1 MNKPVTLLLATLLAP
16 LSGQLC
22 AQESVTMDGKQ
33 YSTIEV
39 NGQTYLIPDNGS
51 KKRVARSLD
60 GKTPQQTP
68 QQTLRRGDVLMQ
80 GAASPELTVSGTLL
94 VEADDATAKALAT
107 RHGLNFKQSSGG
119 IALLEAKSGTD
130 LNAIATKLKSE
141 GVNVQIELSGAEQQ
155 PK

>member
-60 GKTPQQTP
+60 SKVP

-94 VEADDATAKALAT
+94 VEADDASAEALAT

-119 IALLEAKSGTD
+119 IALLEAKPGTD

>member
-1 MNKPVTLLLATLLAP
+1 MNKPVTLLLATLLAT

-22 AQESVTMDGKQ
+22 AEESVTMDGKQ

-60 GKTPQQTP
+60 SKAP

-94 VEADDATAKALAT
+94 VEADDASATALAS
-107 RHGLNFKQSSGG
+107 RHGLSFKQSSGG
-119 IALLEAKSGTD
+119 IALLEAKPGTD
-130 LNAIATKLKSE
+130 LNAIATQLKSE
-141 GVNVQIELSGAEQQ
+141 GMKVQIELSGAEQQ

>member
-60 GKTPQQTP
+60 SKVP

-94 VEADDATAKALAT
+94 VEADDASAKALAT

-119 IALLEAKSGTD
+119 IALLEAKPGTD
-130 LNAIATKLKSE
+130 LNAIATTLQSE

>member
-22 AQESVTMDGKQ
+22 AEESVTMDGKQ

-60 GKTPQQTP
+60 SKAP

-94 VEADDATAKALAT
+94 VEADDASATALAS
-107 RHGLNFKQSSGG
+107 RHGLSFKQSSGG
-119 IALLEAKSGTD
+119 IALLEAKPGTD
-130 LNAIATKLKSE
+130 LNAIASKLQSE
-141 GVNVQIELSGAEQQ
+141 GMKVQIELSGAEQQ

>member
-22 AQESVTMDGKQ
+22 AEESVTMDGKQ

-60 GKTPQQTP
+60 SKAP

-94 VEADDATAKALAT
+94 VEADDASAKALAT

-141 GVNVQIELSGAEQQ
+141 GVKVQIELSGAEQQ

>member
-60 GKTPQQTP
+60 SKVP

-80 GAASPELTVSGTLL
+80 GAASPELIVSGTLL
-94 VEADDATAKALAT
+94 VEADDASAKALAT

-119 IALLEAKSGTD
+119 IALLEAKPGTD

-141 GVNVQIELSGAEQQ
+141 GVNVQIELAGALKQ

>member
-22 AQESVTMDGKQ
+22 AEESVTMDGKQ

-60 GKTPQQTP
+60 GKAP

-94 VEADDATAKALAT
+94 VEADDATARTLAT
-107 RHGLNFKQSSGG
+107 RHGLSFKQSSGG
-119 IALLEAKSGTD
+119 IALLEAKPGTD
-130 LNAIATKLKSE
+130 LNAIASKLKSE

>member
-22 AQESVTMDGKQ
+22 AEESVTMDGKQ

-51 KKRVARSLD
+51 KKRVARGLD
-60 GKTPQQTP
+60 SKVP

-94 VEADDATAKALAT
+94 VEADDATARTLAT
-107 RHGLNFKQSSGG
+107 RHGLSFKQSSGG
-119 IALLEAKSGTD
+119 IALLEAKPGND
-130 LNAIATKLKSE
+130 LNAIATTLQSE
-141 GVNVQIELSGAEQQ
+141 GVKVQIELSGAEQQ

>member
-60 GKTPQQTP
+60 SKVP

-80 GAASPELTVSGTLL
+80 GAASPELIVSGTLL
-94 VEADDATAKALAT
+94 VEADDASAKALAT

>member
-22 AQESVTMDGKQ
+22 AQESITMDGKQ

-60 GKTPQQTP
+60 SKVP

-94 VEADDATAKALAT
+94 VEADDASAKALVT
-107 RHGLNFKQSSGG
+107 RHSLNFKQSSGG
-119 IALLEAKSGTD
+119 IALLEAKPGTD

>member
-39 NGQTYLIPDNGS
+39 NGQTYLIPDNSS

-60 GKTPQQTP
+60 SKVP

-94 VEADDATAKALAT
+94 VEADDASAKALAT

-119 IALLEAKSGTD
+119 IALLEAKPGTD

>member
-60 GKTPQQTP
+60 SKVP

-107 RHGLNFKQSSGG
+107 RHSLNFKQSSGG
-119 IALLEAKSGTD
+119 IALLEAKPGTD
-130 LNAIATKLKSE
+130 LNAIATKLQSE
-141 GVNVQIELSGAEQQ
+141 GVKVQIELSGAEQQ

>member
-22 AQESVTMDGKQ
+22 AEESVTMDGKQ

-60 GKTPQQTP
+60 GKAP

-107 RHGLNFKQSSGG
+107 RHGLSFKQSSGG
-119 IALLEAKSGTD
+119 IALLEAKPGTD
-130 LNAIATKLKSE
+130 LNAIATQLQSE
-141 GVNVQIELSGAEQQ
+141 GVKVQIELSGAEQQ

>member
-1 MNKPVTLLLATLLAP
+1 MNKPVTLLLATLVAP

-60 GKTPQQTP
+60 SKVP

-94 VEADDATAKALAT
+94 VEADDASAKALAT

-119 IALLEAKSGTD
+119 IALLEAKPGTD
-130 LNAIATKLKSE
+130 LNAIATKLQSE

>member
-60 GKTPQQTP
+60 SKAP

-94 VEADDATAKALAT
+94 VEADDASAKALAT

-119 IALLEAKSGTD
+119 IALLEAKPGTD
-130 LNAIATKLKSE
+130 LNAIATKLQSE

>member
-22 AQESVTMDGKQ
+22 AEESVTMDGKQ

-60 GKTPQQTP
+60 SKAP
-68 QQTLRRGDVLMQ
+68 QQTLRRGDVLLQ

-94 VEADDATAKALAT
+94 VEADDASATALAS
-107 RHGLNFKQSSGG
+107 RHGLSFKQSSGG
-119 IALLEAKSGTD
+119 IALLEAKPGTD
-130 LNAIATKLKSE
+130 LNAIATALKQE
-141 GVNVQIELSGAEQQ
+141 GVNVQIELAGALKQ

>member
-1 MNKPVTLLLATLLAP
+1 MNKPVTLLLATLQAP

-60 GKTPQQTP
+60 SKVP

-94 VEADDATAKALAT
+94 VEADDASAKALAT

>member
-22 AQESVTMDGKQ
+22 AEESVTMDGKQ

-60 GKTPQQTP
+60 GKAP

-94 VEADDATAKALAT
+94 VEADDASAKALAS
-107 RHGLNFKQSSGG
+107 RHGLSFKQISGG
-119 IALLEAKSGTD
+119 IALLEAKPGTD

>member
-22 AQESVTMDGKQ
+22 AQESITMDGKQ

-60 GKTPQQTP
+60 SKVP

-94 VEADDATAKALAT
+94 VEADDATAKALAS

-119 IALLEAKSGTD
+119 IALLEAKPGTD

>member
-16 LSGQLC
+16 LSGQLY
-22 AQESVTMDGKQ
+22 AQESITMDGKQ

-60 GKTPQQTP
+60 SKVP

-94 VEADDATAKALAT
+94 VEANDATAKALAT

-119 IALLEAKSGTD
+119 IALLEAKPGTD

>member
-22 AQESVTMDGKQ
+22 AEESVTIDGKQ

-60 GKTPQQTP
+60 DKVPQQS
-68 QQTLRRGDVLMQ
+68 LRRGDVLMQ

-130 LNAIATKLKSE
+130 LNAIATKLQSE
-141 GVNVQIELSGAEQQ
+141 GVKVQIELSGAERQ

>member
-60 GKTPQQTP
+60 SKVS

>member
-60 GKTPQQTP
+60 SKVP

-94 VEADDATAKALAT
+94 VEADDASAKALAT

-119 IALLEAKSGTD
+119 IALLEAKLGTD

>member
-51 KKRVARSLD
+51 KRRVARSLD
-60 GKTPQQTP
+60 SKVP

-94 VEADDATAKALAT
+94 VEADDNQASALAS
-107 RHGLNFKQSSGG
+107 RHGLRFKQSSGG
-119 IALLEAKSGTD
+119 IALLEAKPGTD
-130 LNAIATKLKSE
+130 LNAVATALKQE
-141 GVNVQIELSGAEQQ
+141 GVKVQIELAGALKQ

>member
-60 GKTPQQTP
+60 GKTP

-130 LNAIATKLKSE
+130 LNAIATQLKSE

>member
-60 GKTPQQTP
+60 SKVP

-94 VEADDATAKALAT
+94 VEADDASAKALAT
-107 RHGLNFKQSSGG
+107 RHGMNFKQSSGG
-119 IALLEAKSGTD
+119 IALLEAKPGSD

>member
-22 AQESVTMDGKQ
+22 AQESITMDGKQ

-60 GKTPQQTP
+60 SKVP

-94 VEADDATAKALAT
+94 VEADDASAKALAT

-130 LNAIATKLKSE
+130 LNAIATQLQSE

>member
-22 AQESVTMDGKQ
+22 AEESVTMDGKQ

-60 GKTPQQTP
+60 DKVPQQS
-68 QQTLRRGDVLMQ
+68 LRRGDVLMQ

-94 VEADDATAKALAT
+94 VEADDTTAKALAS

-130 LNAIATKLKSE
+130 LNAIATKLQSE
-141 GVNVQIELSGAEQQ
+141 GVKVQIELSGAERQ

>member
-60 GKTPQQTP
+60 SKVP

-94 VEADDATAKALAT
+94 LEADDATAKALAT

-130 LNAIATKLKSE
+130 LNAIAIKLQSE
-141 GVNVQIELSGAEQQ
+141 GVKVQIELSGAEQQ

>member
-22 AQESVTMDGKQ
+22 AQESITMDGKQ

-60 GKTPQQTP
+60 SKVP

-94 VEADDATAKALAT
+94 VEADDASAKALAT

-130 LNAIATKLKSE
+130 LNAIATKLQSE
-141 GVNVQIELSGAEQQ
+141 GVKVQIELSGAEQQ

>member
-60 GKTPQQTP
+60 SKVP

-94 VEADDATAKALAT
+94 VEADDATAKALAS

-119 IALLEAKSGTD
+119 IALLEAKPGSD

>member
-60 GKTPQQTP
+60 SKVP

-94 VEADDATAKALAT
+94 VEADDASAKALAT

-130 LNAIATKLKSE
+130 LNAIATKLQSE
-141 GVNVQIELSGAEQQ
+141 GVKIQIELSGAEQQ

>member
-33 YSTIEV
+33 YRTIEV

-60 GKTPQQTP
+60 SKVP

-94 VEADDATAKALAT
+94 VEADDASAKALAT

>member
-60 GKTPQQTP
+60 GKAP

-130 LNAIATKLKSE
+130 LNAIATKLQSE
-141 GVNVQIELSGAEQQ
+141 GVKVQIELSGAEQQ

>member
-60 GKTPQQTP
+60 SKVP

-94 VEADDATAKALAT
+94 VEADDASAKALAT

-119 IALLEAKSGTD
+119 IALLEAKPGTD

-141 GVNVQIELSGAEQQ
+141 GVNVQIELSGTEQQ

>member
-22 AQESVTMDGKQ
+22 AQESITMDGKQ

-60 GKTPQQTP
+60 SKVP

-130 LNAIATKLKSE
+130 LNAIATKLQSE

>member
-22 AQESVTMDGKQ
+22 AEESVTMDGKQ

-60 GKTPQQTP
+60 DKVPQQS
-68 QQTLRRGDVLMQ
+68 LRRGDVLMQ
-80 GAASPELTVSGTLL
+80 GAANPELTVSGTLL

-130 LNAIATKLKSE
+130 LNAIATKLQSE
-141 GVNVQIELSGAEQQ
+141 GVKVQIELSGAERQ